1 MVKIYLKYQLSD
13 YFGVVTT
20 GLSTI
25 YAGLGRHRCLVSGLE
40 TLYVINLKQSTI
52 LKEMRSSTSGI
63 TALCVSPDQKIAVTG
78 HANGDLQV
86 WSLVDYK
93 LVCSLSGHHSSVR
106 TINFRNDGSMFASG
120 SDDTTIIVWDLLSQR
135 GLFKLRSHRNVITK
149 IQFTS
154 KNHLVSSS
162 KDKTVKVWDLSTQ
175 NCIST
180 LVGHKDEVSSCTFD
194 QKDQLIITGSKDQLV
209 RVWSL
214 AKKQKDLLNVGKK
227 KNQGFE
233 TFSIQIKNSNK
244 NEDGKKTDN
253 SQLQSNQ
260 QKIEIE
266 NEKDEILSQVL
277 EKQYAF
283 LGGIERK
290 SKGKI
295 VSMKIDPNRKVLILI
310 TSGKQLEVFKIRT
323 EEEIKSKWKK
333 LKRKQR
339 KRIQKFKEKQKEKEK
354 FMKGNSNFNKNQ
366 KKKKNNT
373 FQIEEEKEIEI
384 EIEKENQNENE
395 NENENEL
402 QWNDQ
407 IKTQLTFVSLSLIN
421 LNSKVSGFSFLPV
434 EKEKK
439 NQTFKKKQKFE
450 DNLPLLVS
458 YRSNQLQIINISL
471 SEKDEGAWENERL
484 ITERGH
490 STDIR
495 SLSIS
500 EDQTMLATV
509 ASDSVR
515 VWNLKTRNCIRT
527 LYAGYALCCL
537 WVPGDRHLIIG
548 NKKGELYL
556 FDVATAELIEKTQP
570 HTDSIWSIELTPDKS
585 GIITGSADHDVKFF
599 DFELIEIDEEN
610 QQNEEEEMGNKSKK
624 KNKKN
629 KKKNKKKKKK
639 KRLGIVHSKTLKM
652 GDSILY
658 AKFSPD
664 GKFIGVSLLDCTIK
678 IFYVDSLKFYLSL
691 YGHKLPVLSFDFSS
705 DSTLIATGSADKN
718 IKIWGLDFGDCHR
731 SIFAHD
737 GNITGVKFV
746 PNTHYLFSA
755 SKDNTIKYWD
765 MDNYDCIQTLRSHH
779 LDITALDINQNGSFV
794 ISASKDSSIR
804 IWEKTE
810 EQLFIEEEKENQM
823 DELFEK
829 SLIENHEKEIE
840 MQLQMELQQGEGS
853 TNEQNLNQSL
863 NAGKRTL
870 ETVKGGEKLLSAL
883 EMSENELDNVKKAEN
898 PLMLGLSPA
907 DYMLKMIK
915 SIHPNDLQEA
925 LLVVPF
931 TSAIKLLSFINI
943 WIKQQKEIELSLRCL
958 FLILNTYQNQFIS
971 NKAAISLL
979 TQLQK
984 SSQFELLNLK
994 NNIGFNI
1001 VALESL
1007 QEHIKNQDESLLF
1020 DYANLL
1026 EKKKKS
1032 KEPKKKMRRKNF

>member
-25 YAGLGRHRCLVSGLE
+25 YAGLGRNRCLVSGLE

-63 TALCVSPDQKIAVTG
+63 TALCVSPDQKIAITG
-78 HANGDLQV
+78 HTNGDLQV
-86 WSLVDYK
+86 WSLVDYS

-120 SDDTTIIVWDLLSQR
+120 SDDTTIIVWDLLAQR

-149 IQFTS
+149 ILFTS

-162 KDKTVKVWDLSTQ
+162 KDKTVKVWDLNTQ

-214 AKKQKDLLNVGKK
+214 AKKQKDLSDFGKK
-227 KNQGFE
+227 SQGFE
-233 TFSIQIKNSNK
+233 AFSIQSKSNNK
-244 NEDGKKTDN
+244 GEEAKKTEN
-253 SQLQSNQ
+253 SQLQQ
-260 QKIEIE
+260 GQTIEIE
-266 NEKDEILSQVL
+266 NDNENEKDGILNELL
-277 EKQYAF
+277 ENQYAF

-295 VSMKIDPNRKVLILI
+295 ISMRIDPNRKVLILM

-323 EEEIKSKWKK
+323 DEEIKLKWKK

-339 KRIQKFKEKQKEKEK
+339 KKIQKLKEKQKEKEK
-354 FMKGNSNFNKNQ
+354 FMNGKKNYNKNQ

-373 FQIEEEKEIEI
+373 FKIEEEKEIEI
-384 EIEKENQNENE
+384 EIEKEEE
-395 NENENEL
+395 KVNENEL
-402 QWNDQ
+402 QWNEQ

-434 EKEKK
+434 GKEKK
-439 NQTFKKKQKFE
+439 FQNMKKKQKFE
-450 DNLPLLVS
+450 DNLPLLLS

-495 SLSIS
+495 SLAIS

-570 HTDSIWSIELTPDKS
+570 HTDSIWSIGLTPDKS

-599 DFELIEIDEEN
+599 DFELIEIDEED
-610 QQNEEEEMGNKSKK
+610 QQKEEEEKEKEMGNQSKK
-624 KNKKN
+624 KKN
-629 KKKNKKKKKK
+629 KKKNKKKKKKKKK

-652 GDSILY
+652 GDSVLY

-804 IWEKTE
+804 IWEKTD

-870 ETVKGGEKLLSAL
+870 QTVKGGEKLLSAL
-883 EMSENELDNVKKAEN
+883 EMSENELDNLKKAEN

-943 WIKQQKEIELSLRCL
+943 WIKQQKEIELALRCL

-971 NKAAISLL
+971 NKVAISLL
-979 TQLQK
+979 TELQK

-1020 DYANLL
+1020 DYASLL
-1026 EKKKKS
+1026 EKKKKI
-1032 KEPKKKMRRKNF
+1032 